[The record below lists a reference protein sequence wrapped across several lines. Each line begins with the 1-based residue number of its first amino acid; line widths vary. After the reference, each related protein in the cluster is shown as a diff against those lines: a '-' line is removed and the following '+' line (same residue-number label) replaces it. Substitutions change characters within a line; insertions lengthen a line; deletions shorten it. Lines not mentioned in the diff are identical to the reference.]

1 MNRATVLVVEDDGAL
16 NEALS
21 DTLDSAGYSVESVSD
36 GQQALNFLDK
46 KNVDLVISDIHMP
59 NMEGTSLLSKMKQ
72 EKPDIPIMLM
82 TAYGTIEQAVDTMRK
97 GAVDYLVKPFEAEVL
112 VNMVERYVGYADI
125 DEQDIVAVSE
135 NSKQAFEI
143 ARRVAP
149 NDATVMI
156 TGQSGTGKEVVAQYI
171 HKHSNRANKPFVAIN
186 CAAIPENM
194 LEATLFGY
202 EKGAYTGAYKSSPG
216 KFEQAQGGTLL
227 LDEISEM
234 DLGLQAKILR
244 VLQEREVERL
254 GGNKIIDLD
263 VRVLATSNR
272 NMLAEVKKGKFRED
286 LYYRLNVFPLHLS
299 PLKDRKQDIVPLAKR
314 IIKNSAKSMS
324 IEIPELTEA
333 AINKLENYQWQ
344 GNVRELDNVIQRA
357 TILHKNNF
365 IGEDDI
371 YFPQQLEA
379 QQESNQAY
387 AEVSNSETA
396 SVISMQENFNTDS
409 NQSTIP
415 QNNIPQSNM
424 SETPD
429 TSENFESLNGDLKFH
444 EWDLILKAIKDTNGS
459 RKDTAE
465 KLGISQRTLRY
476 KLARMRK
483 EGIEIP
489 AVASVK

>member
-1 MNRATVLVVEDDGAL
+1 MYKMNRATVLVVEDDNAL

-21 DTLDSAGYSVESVSD
+21 DTLNSAGYSVESVAD
-36 GQQALNFLDK
+36 GQEALHFLG
-46 KNVDLVISDIHMP
+46 KNVVDLVISDIHMP
-59 NMEGTSLLSKMKQ
+59 NMEGTSLLTKMKQ
-72 EKPDIPIMLM
+72 DKPDIPIMLM
-82 TAYGTIEQAVDTMRK
+82 TAYGTIEQAVDTMRN

-112 VNMVERYVGYADI
+112 VNMVERYIGYSDI
-125 DEQDIVAVSE
+125 SEDDIVAVAKESTDV
-135 NSKQAFEI
+135 FEI
-143 ARRVAP
+143 AKRVAP

-156 TGQSGTGKEVVAQYI
+156 TGESGTGKEVVAQYI
-171 HKHSNRANKPFVAIN
+171 HRHSNRSDSPFIAIN

-272 NMLAEVKKGKFRED
+272 NMLDEVKKGRFRED
-286 LYYRLNVFPLHLS
+286 LYYRLNVFPLHISSLAN
-299 PLKDRKQDIVPLAKR
+299 RKEDIIPLAKR
-314 IIKNSAKSMS
+314 IMLKSAKSMGVA
-324 IEIPELTEA
+324 IPEITA
-333 AINKLENYQWQ
+333 SAIKKLQSYSWP

-357 TILHKNNF
+357 TILHKNN
-365 IGEDDI
+365 ELTENDI
-371 YFPQQLEA
+371 YFPQQLESH
-379 QQESNQAY
+379 ESQMVELDDNDKVASSIEETSITEVNDSNTQSNSNDT
-387 AEVSNSETA
+387 AEVD
-396 SVISMQENFNTDS
+396 I
-409 NQSTIP
+409 
-415 QNNIPQSNM
+415 
-424 SETPD
+424 
-429 TSENFESLNGDLKFH
+429 SLNGGLKIR
-444 EWDLILKAIKDTNGS
+444 EWDLILKAIQETKGC

-483 EGIEIP
+483 DGIEIP
-489 AVASVK
+489 V